1 MFIHDGGRI
10 TCFMSFH
17 VPKITQKVPPPISM
31 KQPPTLYMYTHE
43 TTQHTLIRSH
53 FGTCTYMDSHVG

>member
-31 KQPPTLYMYTHE
+31 KQPPTLYIAKHE
-43 TTQHTLIRSH
+43 TIHHTE
-53 FGTCTYMDSHVG
+53 MDSHGVGGYAHGHP